1 MLSTKDH
8 FLTTHAGSLPRTKD
22 LVELH
27 VALSNGEEVDQNK
40 LEDTIHAST
49 ESVIQNQIKSGINI
63 GNNGEQARESFFTY
77 VQHRMSGFGGAS
89 NRPPF
94 QDMVDYP
101 SWMELKLSG
110 YLDGVSLVSA
120 PQAQGKISY
129 ANKAPLEKDTFYGDM
144 DAYIEAL
151 AMALKT
157 EYNAIHTA
165 GHILQL
171 DCPDLAMERHVYF
184 AESSDTEFIDFIN
197 KVIKAIDTALT
208 DIPRESVRMH
218 VCWGNYNGPH
228 DSDIPL
234 KTILPSLIKANVGAL
249 MLSMANPRHAHEY
262 KLLTKESLPDN
273 MLIIAG
279 VIDTTSNYVE
289 HPEVVADRIEAVVS
303 SIGDPQRVI
312 AGTDCGFDTAAGL
325 RDVAEEVVWAKLAAL
340 SKGAEIASNRLL

>member
-1 MLSTKDH
+1 MVFQDFFQITFKIILKT
-8 FLTTHAGSLPRTKD
+8 
-22 LVELH
+22 
-27 VALSNGEEVDQNK
+27 
-40 LEDTIHAST
+40 LE
-49 ESVIQNQIKSGINI
+49 NSGINI

-110 YLDGVSLVSA
+110 YLDGVSLLSA

-129 ANKAPLEKDTFYGDM
+129 ANKAPLEKEINEFRDFLDKQNNPFVETFMTAPSPGIIAAAMEDTFYGDM

-197 KVIKAIDTALT
+197 NCLLYTSPS
-208 DIPRESVRMH
+208 PRDGLLSRM
-218 VCWGNYNGPH
+218 
-228 DSDIPL
+228 
-234 KTILPSLIKANVGAL
+234 PSSA
-249 MLSMANPRHAHEY
+249 
-262 KLLTKESLPDN
+262 
-273 MLIIAG
+273 
-279 VIDTTSNYVE
+279 
-289 HPEVVADRIEAVVS
+289 
-303 SIGDPQRVI
+303 
-312 AGTDCGFDTAAGL
+312 
-325 RDVAEEVVWAKLAAL
+325 
-340 SKGAEIASNRLL
+340 

>member
-77 VQHRMSGFGGAS
+77 VQHRMSGFGGSS

-129 ANKAPLEKDTFYGDM
+129 ANKAPLEKEIDEFRDFLDKQNNPFVETFM
-144 DAYIEAL
+144 
-151 AMALKT
+151 
-157 EYNAIHTA
+157 TA
-165 GHILQL
+165 PSPGIIAA
-171 DCPDLAMERHVYF
+171 AMEDR
-184 AESSDTEFIDFIN
+184 FI
-197 KVIKAIDTALT
+197 
-208 DIPRESVRMH
+208 
-218 VCWGNYNGPH
+218 G
-228 DSDIPL
+228 
-234 KTILPSLIKANVGAL
+234 
-249 MLSMANPRHAHEY
+249 
-262 KLLTKESLPDN
+262 
-273 MLIIAG
+273 
-279 VIDTTSNYVE
+279 
-289 HPEVVADRIEAVVS
+289 
-303 SIGDPQRVI
+303 
-312 AGTDCGFDTAAGL
+312 
-325 RDVAEEVVWAKLAAL
+325 
-340 SKGAEIASNRLL
+340 